1 MYKEWGCGE
10 IGIDQEKNEITI
22 AGWVDSWRDHGSL
35 LFIDLRDST
44 GTVQVVFDKS
54 KSNSNHQ
61 IASSFRAEWV
71 VQIKGMVEKRI
82 EGAENP
88 NITTGYIEVH
98 ATEINVLNES
108 KTPPFEVNSENIDET
123 TRLRYRFL
131 DLRSSIMQN
140 NIRLRNDVIL
150 SICNFL
156 NDKNFVH
163 IETPILIKSTPEG
176 ARDYIVPSRV
186 HPGEF
191 YALPQSP
198 QQIKQMLMTSGFEK
212 YYQIAKCFRDED
224 LRADRQPE
232 HTQLDFEMSFVHQED
247 VLANCEDL
255 YHFLSKKYQSKD
267 ITYPFPRIT
276 YKEAIEKYGTDKPDT
291 RFSLELKNLNDVL
304 GGTEFRVFNNT
315 LESGGCIKGISLK
328 NSDSIKRSYID
339 ELNNFVI
346 EMGGGG
352 VIPISL
358 DNVEDISKLDIK
370 DVKSPIA
377 KFLSSENVIEIFS
390 IFGAS
395 ESDIIFISA
404 GENDKVNEC
413 LGSLRN
419 KLAKDLE
426 LIDENKINFLFVTNF
441 PLFEFD
447 KESGQWLAM
456 HHVFSSPTKETE
468 EFMDSDPS
476 KVIGNLFDLV
486 CNGVELGSGSIR
498 IHNRKTQEKVFSII
512 GYSKSEVEDRFGP
525 LLESF
530 EYGAPPHGGM
540 GLGIDRLVAL
550 FSNEE
555 SIRDVISFPK
565 TQSASDLLWGAPS
578 LIEEKQKKELNI
590 KSINQEKDKN

>member
-1 MYKEWGCGE
+1 MYKDRGCGE
-10 IGIDQEKNEITI
+10 IGIDQENKEITI

-54 KSNSNHQ
+54 KSDTNHQ
-61 IASSFRAEWV
+61 IASSFRTEWV
-71 VQIKGMVEKRI
+71 IQVKGKVEKRI

-88 NITTGYIEVH
+88 NIATGYIEVH
-98 ATEINVLNES
+98 ANEIKILNES
-108 KTPPFEVNSENIDET
+108 KTPPFEVNSKNLDET

-131 DLRSSIMQN
+131 DLRSSRMQK
-140 NIRLRNDVIL
+140 NIRLRNDVVL

-156 NDKNFVH
+156 NDKDFVH

-176 ARDYIVPSRV
+176 ARDYVVPSRV

-247 VLANCEDL
+247 VLSNCEEL
-255 YHFLSKKYQSKD
+255 YYFLSQKYQSKD
-267 ITYPFPRIT
+267 IMYPFPRIT
-276 YKEAIEKYGTDKPDT
+276 YEESMERYGTDKPDT
-291 RFSLELKNLNDVL
+291 RFSLELKNLNGIL
-304 GGTEFRVFNNT
+304 SGTEFRVFNNV
-315 LESGGCIKGISLK
+315 LDSKGSIKGISLK
-328 NSDSIKRSYID
+328 NSELIKRSYVD

-358 DNVEDISKLDIK
+358 DNVKDISELKIQN
-370 DVKSPIA
+370 VKSPIA
-377 KFLSSENVIEIFS
+377 KFLNEEHIKEIYKTFN
-390 IFGAS
+390 AS
-395 ESDIIFISA
+395 EDDIIFISA
-404 GENDKVNEC
+404 GETSKVNEC

-419 KLAKDLE
+419 KLAKDLG
-426 LIDENKINFLFVTNF
+426 LIDQSKINFLFVTNF
-441 PLFEFD
+441 PLFEMD
-447 KESGQWLAM
+447 KDSGKWIAM

-468 EFMDSDPS
+468 RFLDSDPG

-498 IHNRKTQEKVFSII
+498 IHNRKIQEKVFSII
-512 GYSKSEVEDRFGP
+512 GYSSSEVEERFGS
-525 LLESF
+525 LLEAF

-540 GLGIDRLVAL
+540 GLGIDRLIAI
-550 FSNEE
+550 FSGED

-578 LIEEKQKKELNI
+578 LIEEDQKIELNLKI
-590 KSINQEKDKN
+590 IDKEKG